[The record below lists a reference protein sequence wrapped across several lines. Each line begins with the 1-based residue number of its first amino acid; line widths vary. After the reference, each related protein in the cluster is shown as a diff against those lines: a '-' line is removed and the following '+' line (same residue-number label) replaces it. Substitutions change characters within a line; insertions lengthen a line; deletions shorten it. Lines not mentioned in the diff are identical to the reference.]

1 MTLAVHSQVRADN
14 VVYHILSASIRRRNM
29 ERVELHVSVRAMN
42 ERAYPVNFWDHT
54 FRLEVDGVPRSPVS
68 NLNDIV
74 QGNSARD
81 GEVVFVFDD
90 TVDTLALLIGD
101 GPNKTRVPL
110 DLTR

>member
-1 MTLAVHSQVRADN
+1 
-14 VVYHILSASIRRRNM
+14 
-29 ERVELHVSVRAMN
+29 
-42 ERAYPVNFWDHT
+42 
-54 FRLEVDGVPRSPVS
+54 VPRSPVS